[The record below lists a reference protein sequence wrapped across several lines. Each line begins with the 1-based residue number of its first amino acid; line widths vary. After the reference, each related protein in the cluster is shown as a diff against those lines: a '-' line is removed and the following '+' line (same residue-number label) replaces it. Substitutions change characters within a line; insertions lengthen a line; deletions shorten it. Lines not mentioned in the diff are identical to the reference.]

1 MTVSVRTAP
10 NSGRRRQRRAGPRRL
25 DLQEKHLLH
34 HNSRIPLLHG
44 VTNDNFR
51 RLPQGTK
58 VLCTNLMAR
67 CKQPATPPGEQSTP
81 TLTDNGR
88 F

>member
-1 MTVSVRTAP
+1 MTVSVR
-10 NSGRRRQRRAGPRRL
+10 RQVPVEEGNDALVSRRL

-34 HNSRIPLLHG
+34 DVSRIPLLHG
-44 VTNDNFR
+44 FTNDNFR
-51 RLPQGTK
+51 RLPQSNR
-58 VLCTNLMAR
+58 VLRTNLMAR
-67 CKQPATPPGEQSTP
+67 CKQPATPGEQSTP

>member
-1 MTVSVRTAP
+1 MTVSVR
-10 NSGRRRQRRAGPRRL
+10 RQVPVEEGNDALVSRRL

-34 HNSRIPLLHG
+34 HNARTPLLHG
-44 VTNDNFR
+44 FTNNNFR
-51 RLPQGTK
+51 RVPQGNK

-67 CKQPATPPGEQSTP
+67 CKQPATPGEQSTP

-88 F
+88 L

>member
-1 MTVSVRTAP
+1 MMVSVR
-10 NSGRRRQRRAGPRRL
+10 RQIRVEEGNDALVSRSL

-34 HNSRIPLLHG
+34 DVSRIPLLHG
-44 VTNDNFR
+44 FTNINFQ
-51 RLPQGTK
+51 RLPQGNK

-67 CKQPATPPGEQSTP
+67 CKQPATPGEQSTP
-81 TLTDNGR
+81 TLTDSGR